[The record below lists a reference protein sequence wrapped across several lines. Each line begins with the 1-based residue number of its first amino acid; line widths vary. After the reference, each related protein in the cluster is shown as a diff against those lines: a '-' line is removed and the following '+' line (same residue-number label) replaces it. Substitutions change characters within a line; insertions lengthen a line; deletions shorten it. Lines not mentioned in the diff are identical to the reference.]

1 MAFCQNCGNQL
12 ADDAKFCSNCGTPA
26 GSTGTEN
33 VRKQE
38 YVGSVKKC
46 PNCGAILSSDDIKC
60 PQCGVELRDVKV
72 VDSIQEFTTVLAYL
86 PKREQAS
93 FIENYPIPNAKED
106 FFEFLFVTI
115 GHVTNPQS
123 GITDYWGI
131 DARIDKAW
139 RSKYKQ
145 LKIRAPIIFSSDA
158 ENLKRVK
165 QIFKTTK
172 PKMSAKTKILI
183 GILCFYIVFF
193 ALIFYIGPTFLGWD
207 LY

>member
-12 ADDAKFCSNCGTPA
+12 AADAKFCSNCGTPA

-60 PQCGVELRDVKV
+60 PQCGVELRDVEV
-72 VDSIQEFTTVLAYL
+72 VDSIQEFTTVLAYI
-86 PKREQAS
+86 PKSEQAS

-106 FFEFLFVTI
+106 FFEFLFITV

-123 GITDYWGI
+123 GINDYRGI

-158 ENLKRVK
+158 ESLKRVK
-165 QIFKTTK
+165 QIFK
-172 PKMSAKTKILI
+172 KT
-183 GILCFYIVFF
+183 VE
-193 ALIFYIGPTFLGWD
+193 
-207 LY
+207 